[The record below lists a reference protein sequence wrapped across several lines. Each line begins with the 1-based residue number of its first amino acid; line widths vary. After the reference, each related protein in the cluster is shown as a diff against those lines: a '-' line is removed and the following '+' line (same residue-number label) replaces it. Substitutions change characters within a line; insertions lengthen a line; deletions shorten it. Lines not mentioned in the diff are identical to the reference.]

1 MGRWPDPAVINVA
14 PKQFHKTI
22 SRLSRN
28 LAPAF
33 PKETS
38 QRGRRAAPSTRNV
51 PQQGMVPASADQ
63 RGPSQSFTA
72 FNKTKRAVSLPSG
85 KYAVVN
91 RDNESVGYQ
100 FLHASRATQNRPTAR
115 KDREFSMLAL
125 VSSEL
130 ADRDRR
136 TLIPLDRGPH
146 RPQAGRPGKCLQ
158 PIALRSKD
166 RDQPAED
173 VFEGLRQRQSL
184 YEWSRK
190 AQAELASA
198 ASRPEM
204 SAMSIAHEVNQP
216 LCAIVT
222 NAETCLRRLDQAA
235 PDLDLIRELAR
246 RVIADARRASEIVV
260 RASDL
265 ANGKAPRYVP
275 LPFNAIIEESIAC
288 LRHDFQSRDITV
300 ALDLTAKLPPVEGDR
315 TQLQQVVV
323 NLLVNAAQAMATST
337 AGRSILIRT
346 VLASG
351 DTVHCSIEDDGP

>member
-1 MGRWPDPAVINVA
+1 V
-14 PKQFHKTI
+14 
-22 SRLSRN
+22 
-28 LAPAF
+28 
-33 PKETS
+33 
-38 QRGRRAAPSTRNV
+38 
-51 PQQGMVPASADQ
+51 
-63 RGPSQSFTA
+63 
-72 FNKTKRAVSLPSG
+72 FNNTKRAVSRHSR
-85 KYAVVN
+85 KYADSN
-91 RDNESVGYQ
+91 KGSESAMHR
-100 FLHASRATQNRPTAR
+100 FAAR
-115 KDREFSMLAL
+115 MTRSAKIAAAGKTRGLSMLAL

-130 ADRDRR
+130 ADLDRR

-146 RPQAGRPGKCLQ
+146 RPQPGRAAKCLQ
-158 PIALRSKD
+158 PMTLRSKD
-166 RDQPAED
+166 APAED
-173 VFEGLRQRQSL
+173 KFEGLRQRQLL
-184 YEWSRK
+184 YERSRK
-190 AQAELASA
+190 AQAELAHA

-235 PDLDLIRELAR
+235 PDLELIRELAR

-300 ALDLTAKLPPVEGDR
+300 ALDLTAQLPPVEGDR

-351 DTVHCSIEDDGP
+351 DTVHCSIEDDGPGIEPAHLPHIFGHCFTTKQGGMGIGLQISKSIVEAHGGRIAADNNSALGGARFSFTLPGIAGE